1 MELLCMHKHGRYHHN
16 QVTSEL
22 YMYNWSSQ
30 RQGERTKKVFEEMTE
45 NYPHL
50 MKTINPRIWEAQQTL
65 SRRNM
70 KKTTPKHITIKFLK
84 SVLKKKNL
92 KSNRGKKKHIIDRV
106 SKTSITLTTPQ
117 EKWSSEHNKST
128 LLSIEWKKSQ
138 SSIWNFITRKNTK
151 KFKAKWSIIQ
161 TKRKLNVLISS
172 QLPLEGMS
180 LKNPLSR
187 K

>member
-30 RQGERTKKVFEEMTE
+30 RQGERTKRVFEEMTE

-50 MKTINPRIWEAQQTL
+50 MKTINPHIWEAQQTL

-84 SVLKKKNL
+84 SVLKKK
-92 KSNRGKKKHIIDRV
+92 KIWRATEGKKNHIINRV

-117 EKWSSEHNKST
+117 EKWSSEHNKSM
-128 LLSIEWKKSQ
+128 LLSIEWKKKKP
-138 SSIWNFITRKNTK
+138 IFNLEFYNRKK
-151 KFKAKWSIIQ
+151 Y
-161 TKRKLNVLISS
+161 
-172 QLPLEGMS
+172 
-180 LKNPLSR
+180 LKN
-187 K
+187 